1 MLLILGDSNLHLQ
14 ISVEEYTTE
23 MQKELDNFIFEKVK
37 EMNGSISAEH
47 GIGFLK
53 AKYLRDIKGF
63 ATYNLMRK
71 LKLTM
76 DRNLIL
82 NPYKVIIDV

>member
-1 MLLILGDSNLHLQ
+1 MHLQ
-14 ISVEEYTTE
+14 ISVEEYSLE
-23 MQKELDNFIFEKVK
+23 MQKQLDLFVFDKVK
-37 EMNGSISAEH
+37 EMKGSISAEH

-53 AKYLRDIKGF
+53 AKYLRDIKGNSV
-63 ATYNLMRK
+63 YSLMRK

>member
-1 MLLILGDSNLHLQ
+1 MHLQ
-14 ISVEEYTTE
+14 VSVEEYSLE
-23 MQKELDNFIFEKVK
+23 MQQYLDSFVFNKVR
-37 EMNGSISAEH
+37 EIRGSISAEH

-53 AKYLRDIKGF
+53 AKYLRDIKGP

>member
-1 MLLILGDSNLHLQ
+1 MHLQ
-14 ISVEEYTTE
+14 ISVEEYSTQ
-23 MQKELDNFIFEKVK
+23 MQKELDHFVFEKVK
-37 EMNGSISAEH
+37 EIKGSISAEH

-63 ATYNLMRK
+63 AAYNLMRK

-82 NPYKVIIDV
+82 NPYKVIIDM